1 MNKTNR
7 RHFFKQVMLGGLGAA
22 GLALG
27 TSFHAEAAPK
37 SKNNLLSVNTKR
49 SAGVNMC
56 GFAAPKLETVR
67 VGFIGVGNRG
77 FSNMRQMTYLE
88 GVQIKAICDIIPF
101 RIDEAQKC
109 LTDQKLPAAKVY
121 TGKND
126 SWKGLC
132 EDPEI
137 DLISI
142 AVPRGPLHAAI
153 SIYAMK
159 CGKHVAVEV
168 PVIATLDEA
177 WEVVETAEKTRRH
190 CMMME
195 NCCYDFFELLTLNM
209 ARQGFFGDI
218 IHADAGYIH
227 YQEIYNKPR
236 DNNMWR
242 LHESQIHTGN
252 IYPTHGLGPVAQIMD
267 INHGDRFA
275 FLVSMSSNDFMLG
288 DKVAELAQTDPFYK
302 PYDTHTY
309 RGNIN
314 TSIIRTV
321 KGKTIMLQHDTTSP
335 RIYTRL
341 HIISGTRGCAQKYPE
356 PGRIAIGH
364 EWVNETKLA
373 ELTEQY
379 TPVIVKR
386 IGEMARQIG
395 GHGGMDFLMT
405 WRLIDCLR
413 NGLPLDI
420 DVYDSVSWSSIM
432 PASERSVRGG
442 SIPVEIP
449 DFTRG
454 AWKTNP
460 VHDISRMGE
469 NATTVRK
476 I

>member
-1 MNKTNR
+1 MKTNR
-7 RHFFKQVMLGGLGAA
+7 RHFFKQVALGGLGAA
-22 GLALG
+22 GLTLG
-27 TSFHAEAAPK
+27 TPFHTEGAPK
-37 SKNNLLSVNTKR
+37 SKNNLLSVNSKR
-49 SAGVNMC
+49 FAGFNMC
-56 GFAAPKLETVR
+56 GFAAPKLDTVR
-67 VGFIGVGNRG
+67 VGFVGVGNRG
-77 FSNMRQMTYLE
+77 FANMKQMTYLE
-88 GVQIKAICDIIPF
+88 GVQIKAICDITPF

-121 TGKND
+121 TGKD
-126 SWKGLC
+126 DAWKALC

-190 CMMME
+190 CFMME

-252 IYPTHGLGPVAQIMD
+252 IYPTHGLGPVAQIMN
-267 INHGDRFA
+267 INHGDRFS

-288 DKVAELAQTDPFYK
+288 DKVAELARTDPFYK

-341 HIISGTRGCAQKYPE
+341 HIISGTLGCAQKYPE

-364 EWVNETKLA
+364 EWVNDDKLA

-379 TPVIVKR
+379 MPVIVKR
-386 IGEMARQIG
+386 IGEMAKQIG

-420 DVYDSVSWSSIM
+420 DVYDSVSWSSIT
-432 PASERSVRGG
+432 PLSEKSVLAG
-442 SIPVEIP
+442 SIPMEIP

>member
-7 RHFFKQVMLGGLGAA
+7 RHFFKQVALGGLGAA
-22 GLALG
+22 GLTLG

-49 SAGVNMC
+49 TGGVNMC

-88 GVQIKAICDIIPF
+88 GVQIKAICDIVPF

-109 LTDQKLPAAKVY
+109 LADQKLPAAKVY

-386 IGEMARQIG
+386 IGEMAKQIG

>member
-1 MNKTNR
+1 MKTNR
-7 RHFFKQVMLGGLGAA
+7 RHFLKQVTLGGLCASGVSLTASPLNLKGENS
-22 GLALG
+22 GLVKEI
-27 TSFHAEAAPK
+27 S
-37 SKNNLLSVNTKR
+37 SKIQNKNFF
-49 SAGVNMC
+49 NMN
-56 GFAAPKLETVR
+56 GFVAPKLEKVR
-67 VGFIGVGNRG
+67 VGFVGVGNRG
-77 FSNMRQMTYLE
+77 FGNLQQMTYLE
-88 GVQIKAICDIIPF
+88 GVEIKAICDVQQF
-101 RIDEAQKC
+101 RIDEAQKW
-109 LTDQKLPAAKVY
+109 LEDRKLPAAKVY
-121 TGKND
+121 TGKDD
-126 SWKGLC
+126 SWKELC
-132 EDPEI
+132 ENPDL

-168 PVIATLDEA
+168 PVIATIDEA
-177 WEVVETAEKTRRH
+177 WEVIATAEATKRH
-190 CMMME
+190 CFMME

-209 ARQGFFGDI
+209 ARQGYFGDI

-252 IYPTHGLGPVAQIMD
+252 IYPTHGLGPVSQVMN
-267 INHGDRFA
+267 INHGDRFD
-275 FLVSMSSNDFMLG
+275 FVVSTSSNDFKLG
-288 DKVAELAQTDPFYK
+288 DKVAELAKTDDFYE

-321 KGKTIMLQHDTTSP
+321 NGKTIMLQHDTTSP
-335 RIYTRL
+335 RIYNRL
-341 HIISGTRGCAQKYPE
+341 YTLSGTKACARKYPE
-356 PGRIAIGH
+356 PRISDGPG
-364 EWVNETKLA
+364 WVDETKLA

-379 TPVIVKR
+379 TPEIVKR
-386 IGEMARQIG
+386 IGEMAKQIG

-405 WRLIDCLR
+405 WHLIDCLR

-420 DVYDSVSWSSIM
+420 SVYDAVSWSSIT
-432 PASERSVRGG
+432 PLSEQSVLKG
-442 SIPVEIP
+442 SLPMQIP

-460 VHDISRMGE
+460 ITEMPIIGKNE
-469 NATTVRK
+469 TKVRK

>member
-7 RHFFKQVMLGGLGAA
+7 RHFFKQVTLGGLGAA

-27 TSFHAEAAPK
+27 SSFHAEAAPK
-37 SKNNLLSVNTKR
+37 AKNNLLSVNTKR
-49 SAGVNMC
+49 SGGVNMC

-77 FSNMRQMTYLE
+77 FGNMRQMTYLE

-109 LTDQKLPAAKVY
+109 LADQKLPAAKVY
-121 TGKND
+121 TGKDD
-126 SWKGLC
+126 SWKALC

-364 EWVNETKLA
+364 EWVDDAKLA

-386 IGEMARQIG
+386 IGEMAKQIG

>member
-7 RHFFKQVMLGGLGAA
+7 RHFFKQVALGGLGAA

-27 TSFHAEAAPK
+27 TSFHTEAAPK
-37 SKNNLLSVNTKR
+37 TKNNLLSVNTKR
-49 SAGVNMC
+49 SGGVNMC

-88 GVQIKAICDIIPF
+88 GVQIKAICDIVPF

-109 LTDQKLPAAKVY
+109 LADQKLPAAKVY
-121 TGKND
+121 TGKDD
-126 SWKGLC
+126 SWKALC

-386 IGEMARQIG
+386 IGEMAKQIG

>member
-7 RHFFKQVMLGGLGAA
+7 RHFFKQVALGGLGAA

-37 SKNNLLSVNTKR
+37 TKNNLLSVNTKR
-49 SAGVNMC
+49 TGGVNMC
-56 GFAAPKLETVR
+56 GFTAPKLETVR

-88 GVQIKAICDIIPF
+88 GVQIKAICDIVPF

-109 LTDQKLPAAKVY
+109 LADQKLPAAKVY
-121 TGKND
+121 TGKDD

-364 EWVNETKLA
+364 EWVDETKLA

-386 IGEMARQIG
+386 IGEMAKQIG

>member
-7 RHFFKQVMLGGLGAA
+7 RHFFKQVALGGLGAA

-27 TSFHAEAAPK
+27 TSFHTEAAPK
-37 SKNNLLSVNTKR
+37 TKNNLLSVNTKR
-49 SAGVNMC
+49 SGGVNMC

-88 GVQIKAICDIIPF
+88 GVQIKAICDIVPF

-109 LTDQKLPAAKVY
+109 LADQKLPAAKVY
-121 TGKND
+121 TGKDD
-126 SWKGLC
+126 SWKALC

-267 INHGDRFA
+267 INHGDRFS

>member
-1 MNKTNR
+1 
-7 RHFFKQVMLGGLGAA
+7 
-22 GLALG
+22 
-27 TSFHAEAAPK
+27 
-37 SKNNLLSVNTKR
+37 
-49 SAGVNMC
+49 
-56 GFAAPKLETVR
+56 
-67 VGFIGVGNRG
+67 
-77 FSNMRQMTYLE
+77 
-88 GVQIKAICDIIPF
+88 
-101 RIDEAQKC
+101 
-109 LTDQKLPAAKVY
+109 
-121 TGKND
+121 
-126 SWKGLC
+126 
-132 EDPEI
+132 
-137 DLISI
+137 
-142 AVPRGPLHAAI
+142 
-153 SIYAMK
+153 
-159 CGKHVAVEV
+159 
-168 PVIATLDEA
+168 
-177 WEVVETAEKTRRH
+177 
-190 CMMME
+190 
-195 NCCYDFFELLTLNM
+195 
-209 ARQGFFGDI
+209 
-218 IHADAGYIH
+218 
-227 YQEIYNKPR
+227 
-236 DNNMWR
+236 
-242 LHESQIHTGN
+242 N

-267 INHGDRFA
+267 INHGDRFE

-386 IGEMARQIG
+386 IGEMAKQIG

>member
-7 RHFFKQVMLGGLGAA
+7 RHFFKQVALGGLGAA

-49 SAGVNMC
+49 SGGVNMC

-88 GVQIKAICDIIPF
+88 GVQIKAICDIVPF

-109 LTDQKLPAAKVY
+109 LADQKLPAAKVY
-121 TGKND
+121 TGKDD

-364 EWVNETKLA
+364 EWVDETKLA

-386 IGEMARQIG
+386 IGEMAKQIG

>member
-7 RHFFKQVMLGGLGAA
+7 RHFFKQVALGGLGAA

-27 TSFHAEAAPK
+27 TSFHTEAAPK
-37 SKNNLLSVNTKR
+37 TKNNLLSVNTKR
-49 SAGVNMC
+49 SGGVNMC

-88 GVQIKAICDIIPF
+88 GVQIKAICDIVPF

-109 LTDQKLPAAKVY
+109 LADQKLPAAKVY
-121 TGKND
+121 TGKDD
-126 SWKGLC
+126 SWKALC

-267 INHGDRFA
+267 INHGDRFS

-386 IGEMARQIG
+386 IGEMAKQIG

-460 VHDISRMGE
+460 VHDISRMG
-469 NATTVRK
+469 
-476 I
+476 

>member
-1 MNKTNR
+1 MKTNR
-7 RHFFKQVMLGGLGAA
+7 RHFFKQVALGGLGAA

-27 TSFHAEAAPK
+27 TSFHTEAAPK
-37 SKNNLLSVNTKR
+37 TKNNLLSVNTKR
-49 SAGVNMC
+49 SGGVNMC

-88 GVQIKAICDIIPF
+88 GVQIKAICDIVPF

-109 LTDQKLPAAKVY
+109 LADQKLPAAKVY
-121 TGKND
+121 TGKDD
-126 SWKGLC
+126 SWKSLC

-267 INHGDRFA
+267 INHGDRFS

-288 DKVAELAQTDPFYK
+288 DMVAELAQTDPFYK

-341 HIISGTRGCAQKYPE
+341 YIISGTRGCAQKYPE

-364 EWVNETKLA
+364 EWVNDDKLA

-379 TPVIVKR
+379 MPVIVKR
-386 IGEMARQIG
+386 IGEMAKQIG

>member
-7 RHFFKQVMLGGLGAA
+7 RHFFKQVALGGLGAA

-49 SAGVNMC
+49 TGGVNMC

-88 GVQIKAICDIIPF
+88 GVQIKAICDIVPF

-109 LTDQKLPAAKVY
+109 LADQKLPAAKVY
-121 TGKND
+121 TGKDD
-126 SWKGLC
+126 SWKALC

-386 IGEMARQIG
+386 IGEMAKQIG

-405 WRLIDCLR
+405 WRLIDYLR

-420 DVYDSVSWSSIM
+420 DVYDSVSWSSIT
-432 PASERSVRGG
+432 PLSEKS
-442 SIPVEIP
+442 
-449 DFTRG
+449 
-454 AWKTNP
+454 
-460 VHDISRMGE
+460 
-469 NATTVRK
+469 
-476 I
+476 

>member
-7 RHFFKQVMLGGLGAA
+7 RHFFKQVALGGLGAA

-49 SAGVNMC
+49 TGGVNMC

-88 GVQIKAICDIIPF
+88 GVQIKAICDIVPF

-109 LTDQKLPAAKVY
+109 LADQKLPAAKVY

-386 IGEMARQIG
+386 IGEMAKQIG

>member
-7 RHFFKQVMLGGLGAA
+7 RHFFKQVALGGLGAA

-49 SAGVNMC
+49 TGGVNMC

-88 GVQIKAICDIIPF
+88 GVQIKAICDIVPF

-109 LTDQKLPAAKVY
+109 LADQKLPAAKVY

-126 SWKGLC
+126 SWKELC

-364 EWVNETKLA
+364 EWVDETKLA

-386 IGEMARQIG
+386 IGEMAKQIG

-454 AWKTNP
+454 AWKTNS

>member
-7 RHFFKQVMLGGLGAA
+7 RHFFKQVALGGLGAA

-49 SAGVNMC
+49 TGGVNMC

-88 GVQIKAICDIIPF
+88 GVQIKAICDIVPF

-109 LTDQKLPAAKVY
+109 LADQKLPAAKVY
-121 TGKND
+121 TGKDD

-386 IGEMARQIG
+386 IGEMAKQIG

>member
-49 SAGVNMC
+49 SGGVNMC

-88 GVQIKAICDIIPF
+88 GVQIKAICDIVPF

-109 LTDQKLPAAKVY
+109 LADQKLPAAKVY
-121 TGKND
+121 TGKD
-126 SWKGLC
+126 DAWKGLC

-275 FLVSMSSNDFMLG
+275 FLVSMSSDDFMLG
-288 DKVAELAQTDPFYK
+288 NKVAELAQTDPFYK

-321 KGKTIMLQHDTTSP
+321 KGKTIMLQHDTPSP

-364 EWVNETKLA
+364 EWVDETKLA

-386 IGEMARQIG
+386 IGEMAKQIG